1 MMIDS
6 AVTSSVIVAVVSLVG
21 IGVNS
26 LIAWRNQ
33 SKEWDRQRQRELRR
47 DAVIDAIRAHT
58 DLGAALVNLNSC
70 LSGYL
75 SQPEMKLTDKINT
88 QVSEACQRFR
98 DSRTSFMRAYHIAN
112 LTIGGQFSNSLSA
125 YFLLTGCVSNDM
137 RRNKSFLDSAKSK
150 KLALSSNYV
159 ILSARQALG
168 IKDADDLSQIED
180 QN

>member
-1 MMIDS
+1 MIDS
-6 AVTSSVIVAVVSLVG
+6 TFVSAVIIGTVSLVG

-26 LIAWRNQ
+26 WIAWRNQ
-33 SKEWDRQRQRELRR
+33 SKEWDRQKQRELRR

-70 LSGYL
+70 LSGFL
-75 SQPEMKLTDKINT
+75 SQPKKKLTDKINT
-88 QVSEACQRFR
+88 QVSDACQHFR

-112 LTIGGQFSNSLSA
+112 LAVGGKFSNALSA
-125 YFLLTGCVSNDM
+125 YFLLTGSVSDDM

-150 KLALSSNYV
+150 KLALSSNNV

-168 IKDADDLSQIED
+168 IKDADDLSLIED
-180 QN
+180 HN